1 MDNSVST
8 LDDRESLQLL
18 KTVIKREVTAI
29 LSYMSKNKWHV
40 AKVYLLDLD
49 MDRLWIES
57 MHPETRRQPLNIQ
70 VGQPVGISFKYAYG
84 KFIFD
89 TTVLALEPSGDPNKG
104 GKITVSS
111 PKNLEVIQRRSYF
124 RVSVPRSMHVNVTLW
139 HRAGKPLNDPLSH
152 EYCAGRL
159 MDISAGGLMLSIS
172 KDTSPNE
179 NHGQAWGS
187 FKKGQFIGL
196 RFTPLPYETPI
207 TFNAQIR
214 NVLPTADDQAVC
226 LGLQMVGL
234 EASSE
239 GRQTIARIASIV
251 EHYHQINEQGGVLET
266 SHSAT

>member
-1 MDNSVST
+1 MDNSVSK
-8 LDDRESLQLL
+8 LNNRESLRLL
-18 KTVIKREVTAI
+18 KTAITRRVTAI

-40 AKVYLLDLD
+40 AKVYLMDLGVD
-49 MDRLWIES
+49 GLWIES

-89 TTVLALEPSGDPNKG
+89 ATVVALEPSGDPNKG
-104 GKITVSS
+104 GRITVSS
-111 PKNLEVIQRRSYF
+111 PENLEVIQRRSYF
-124 RVSVPRSMHVNVTLW
+124 RVSVRKSMHVNVALW
-139 HRAGKPLNDPLSH
+139 HRAGKSLGDPQSH

-159 MDISAGGLMLSIS
+159 MDISAGGLMLAIS
-172 KDTSPNE
+172 KDTCPDE

-207 TFNAQIR
+207 SFNAQIR
-214 NVLPTADDQAVC
+214 NVLPTADGQAVC

-234 EASSE
+234 EASSA

-251 EHYHQINEQGGVLET
+251 EHYHQINEQDGVLEP
-266 SHSAT
+266 SHSTH

>member
-1 MDNSVST
+1 MDNNVDT
-8 LDDRESLQLL
+8 LDNRESQRVL
-18 KTVIKREVTAI
+18 KTAVARKVTAI

-40 AKVYLLDLD
+40 AKIYLLELD
-49 MDRLWIES
+49 ADRLWIES
-57 MHPETRRQPLNIQ
+57 MHPETRRRPLNIQ

-104 GKITVSS
+104 GRIAASS
-111 PKNLEVIQRRSYF
+111 PENLEVIQRRSYF
-124 RVSVPRSMHVNVTLW
+124 RVSVPKSMHVNVALW
-139 HRAGKPLNDPLSH
+139 HRAGKPLNDSLSH

-159 MDISAGGLMLSIS
+159 MDISAGGMMLALS
-172 KDTSPNE
+172 KDGAPDES
-179 NHGQAWGS
+179 HSQDWSS
-187 FKKGQFIGL
+187 FKRGQFIGL
-196 RFTPLPYETPI
+196 RFTPLPYETPVM
-207 TFNAQIR
+207 FNAQIR

-266 SHSAT
+266 SQSDH